1 MAKKKDAAA
10 GPPKVGRLKQ
20 MTEAYRMTR
29 SADPKLNLVLAGVFF
44 ADFALVLLLGIL
56 TGHPIFGSIFAVL
69 TGVLSLL
76 FVLGSRA
83 QKAAYKQVE
92 GQPGA
97 AAAVL
102 QTIRKGWTLTPAV
115 AANKNQDVIHRA
127 VGRPG
132 IVLIAEG
139 PPSRVGNLLLA
150 ERKRMLRFVA
160 DAPVHEV
167 LVGDGE
173 GQVPLRDLTKHLTKM
188 DKTLKPPEVT
198 AINDRLRAL
207 GDLMKYVPIPK
218 GPMPRGGPK
227 GKIR

>member
-1 MAKKKDAAA
+1 MAKKKDAAS

-29 SADPKLNLVLAGVFF
+29 AVDKKLNLVLAGVFLL
-44 ADFALVLLLGIL
+44 DFAIVLGLGLL
-56 TGHPIFGSIFAVL
+56 TGHPVFGSIFAVL
-69 TGVLSLL
+69 TGLLSML
-76 FVLGSRA
+76 FVLGTRA
-83 QKAAYKQVE
+83 QRAAYKQVE

-115 AANKNQDVIHRA
+115 AVNKSQDVIHRA

-132 IVLIAEG
+132 VVLVAEG
-139 PPSRVGNLLLA
+139 PQNRVAPLMLA
-150 ERKRMLRFVA
+150 ERKRTLRFVA
-160 DAPVHEV
+160 EAPIHEV
-167 LVGDGE
+167 YIGDGE
-173 GQVPLRDLTKHLTKM
+173 GQIPLKDLTKHLRKLP
-188 DKTLKPPEVT
+188 KALRPPEVT
-198 AINDRLRAL
+198 TINDRLRAL
-207 GDLMKYVPIPK
+207 GDLMKNVPIPK

>member
-44 ADFALVLLLGIL
+44 ADFALVLVLGIL

-207 GDLMKYVPIPK
+207 GDLMKNVPIPK

>member
-1 MAKKKDAAA
+1 MAKKDA
-10 GPPKVGRLKQ
+10 GPTPAKVSRLKQ
-20 MTEAYRMTR
+20 MAEAYRMTR
-29 SADPKLNLVLAGVFF
+29 DVDPKLNLVLAGVF
-44 ADFALVLLLGIL
+44 ALDFALVLGLGLLSD
-56 TGHPIFGSIFAVL
+56 HVIFGSVFAVL
-69 TGVLSLL
+69 TGVLSVM

-115 AANKNQDVIHRA
+115 AVNKSQDVIHRA

-139 PPSRVGNLLLA
+139 PLNRVGPLMVA
-150 ERKRMLRFVA
+150 ERKRMQRFIA

-167 LVGDGE
+167 FVGDHE
-173 GQVPLRDLTKHLTKM
+173 GQIPLKDLTKHLTKM
-188 DKTLKPPEVT
+188 EKALKPPEVT
-198 AINDRLRAL
+198 TINDRLRAL
-207 GDLMKYVPIPK
+207 GDLMKNVPIPK

>member
-10 GPPKVGRLKQ
+10 GPPKVSRLKQ
-20 MTEAYRMTR
+20 MLEAYRMTR
-29 SADPKLNLVLAGVFF
+29 SVDPKLNLVLAGVFF
-44 ADFALVLLLGIL
+44 ADFALVLLLGLL

-76 FVLGSRA
+76 FVLGNRA

-173 GQVPLRDLTKHLTKM
+173 GQVPLKDLTKHLTKM
-188 DKTLKPPEVT
+188 ERTLKPPEVT

-207 GDLMKYVPIPK
+207 GDLMKNVPIPK